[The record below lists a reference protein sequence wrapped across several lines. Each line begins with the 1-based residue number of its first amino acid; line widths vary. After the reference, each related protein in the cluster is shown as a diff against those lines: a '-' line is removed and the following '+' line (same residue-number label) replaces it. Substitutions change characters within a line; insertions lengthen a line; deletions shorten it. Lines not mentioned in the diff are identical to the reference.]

1 MIKLLQI
8 EVYKIYRRPKTYIAF
23 GVIAV
28 IIFLIQI
35 ALKFGGKE
43 YIGLMLSGMND
54 SFENIPTKEILN
66 GYMVCFIIL
75 NLLLIHVPIL
85 VALIAGDAVAGEANM
100 GTLRLLVSKPVS
112 RFKLLMVKFAAS
124 SIYTLILLIWVA
136 ILALFL
142 SMLLFGTNWLAV
154 PRELELNLIES
165 SDILW
170 RYGAAFIF
178 AAISLICVAA
188 LAFMLS
194 VFSDNAVVPIVV
206 TVCIIIVF
214 TILTQMQIPFYDDT
228 IKPYLFTTHMLG
240 WKGFFYVNASEGETI
255 KGSVEN
261 FPAIIR
267 SAFILLGYT
276 LFFLLVSVLYFRR
289 KNILS

>member
-1 MIKLLQI
+1 
-8 EVYKIYRRPKTYIAF
+8 
-23 GVIAV
+23 
-28 IIFLIQI
+28 
-35 ALKFGGKE
+35 
-43 YIGLMLSGMND
+43 MLSGMND
-54 SFENIPTKEILN
+54 SFEEIPAAVILN

-112 RFKLLMVKFAAS
+112 RLRLLLVKFTAS
-124 SIYTLILLIWVA
+124 SVYTLILLIWVA
-136 ILALFL
+136 VLALFL
-142 SMLLFGTNWLAV
+142 SMLLFGTDWLAV
-154 PRELELNLIES
+154 PRELEFNLIES
-165 SDILW
+165 SDVLW

-178 AAISLICVAA
+178 AAIGLICVAA

-194 VFSDNAVVPIVV
+194 VFSDNAVVPIVI

-214 TILTQMQIPFYDDT
+214 TILTQMQIPFYDET

-240 WKGFFYVNASEGETI
+240 WKGFFYVKAVDGETI
-255 KGSVEN
+255 RGSVEN

-267 SAFILLGYT
+267 SALILIGYT
-276 LFFLLVSVLYFRR
+276 IFFLMISFLYFKK